1 MNTRNDSVVVINIF
15 TPKPGALNDFLAL
28 QTAALPGLRAGT
40 SGARGSRLYR
50 AEDGGK
56 VIMLSVFDTGE
67 DFEKF
72 TAGEAFASH
81 RAKML
86 PLLEKAEPGRYQLV
100 FQAGEV

>member
-1 MNTRNDSVVVINIF
+1 MNTRNDSVVVINVF
-15 TPKPGALNDFLAL
+15 TPKPGALNDFLSL
-28 QTAALPGLRAGT
+28 QTAALPGLRAGAA
-40 SGARGSRLYR
+40 GARGSRLYR

-56 VIMLSVFDTGE
+56 VMMLSVFGTAE

-72 TAGEAFASH
+72 TAGDAFASH

>member
-1 MNTRNDSVVVINIF
+1 MNTRNNSVVVINVF
-15 TPKPGALNDFLAL
+15 TPRPDALNDFIAL
-28 QTAALPGLRAGT
+28 QSAALPGLRAGA

-56 VIMLSVFDTGE
+56 VLMLSVFDTHE

-72 TAGEAFASH
+72 TSGEAFAAH

>member
-1 MNTRNDSVVVINIF
+1 MNSRNDSVVVINVF

-28 QTAALPGLRAGT
+28 QSAALPGLRA
-40 SGARGSRLYR
+40 GARGSRLYR
-50 AEDGGK
+50 AQDGSK
-56 VIMLSVFDTGE
+56 VMMLSVFDTAE
-67 DFEKF
+67 DFDKF
-72 TAGEAFASH
+72 TAGQSFAAH